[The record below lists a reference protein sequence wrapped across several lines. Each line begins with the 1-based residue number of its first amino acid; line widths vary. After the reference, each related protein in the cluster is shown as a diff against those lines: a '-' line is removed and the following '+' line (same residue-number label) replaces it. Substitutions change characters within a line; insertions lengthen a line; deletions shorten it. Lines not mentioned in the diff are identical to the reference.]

1 MVLLQS
7 SAFFK
12 KQNKKF
18 TNQHCYGGSR
28 VIHILHVTDEQLEL
42 TSTPTSPTLPSISLH
57 VQLHGVYYHWVRHL
71 SNND

>member
-42 TSTPTSPTLPSISLH
+42 TLTPTPTLPSISLR
-57 VQLHGVYYHWVRHL
+57 VQLHGG
-71 SNND
+71 